1 MLTLDQAKDCLFK
14 FAPPFYTLS
23 QEQQR
28 DVSRHFC
35 ESLTG
40 LAETLGVI
48 QAGVC
53 ITEFIGRT
61 MPESHSE
68 GEAMLAPIRAMLAS
82 APEDHPGRNDMLLV
96 RWAFTGDLTPLRELH
111 QATKRVGARGE
122 TAQWAIGNLTAYNA
136 HFAADF
142 AKALASN

>member
-23 QEQQR
+23 QEQQS
-28 DVSRHFC
+28 DVSQHFC

-61 MPESHSE
+61 MPESRSE
-68 GEAMLAPIRAMLAS
+68 GEAMLAPIRTMLAS
-82 APEDHPGRNDMLLV
+82 APDDHPGRNDMLVV
-96 RWAFTGDLTPLRELH
+96 RWSFTGDLAPLRELH
-111 QATKRVGARGE
+111 QATKRDDVRGE
-122 TAQWAIGNLTAYNA
+122 TAQWIIDSLTAYNA

-142 AKALASN
+142 TKALATN